1 MCLEELMI
9 EISNGELIARID
21 EDLGAE
27 LVYLGT
33 KEVNFLAF
41 YDWDSPIS
49 ADKSSP
55 YENALFDFMS
65 KYKGGWQALFP
76 NAGNPASAL
85 GVELPFH
92 GEFCRSK
99 VEVVEVQR
107 NSVVIKSGAR
117 IPLTLTR
124 TYTIPLQSNV
134 LEIQQLASNESD
146 LEVPFIWGEHPAFNL
161 PPGSKIKIP
170 GAGVVV
176 EEANRGEFL
185 DLSDKG
191 IGNWPYVDGAD
202 GERVDLS
209 VVPNKPTE
217 RLCYLTDVSEAW
229 TAMEFDSHLIG
240 MSWDKEAFPH
250 MWFWQQIGGL
260 SFPWFG
266 RANITALEP
275 ASTWPSYGLEVAIE
289 NKQAF
294 YLRARESKSAW
305 ITFSFGKDLGKKID
319 DVTGVNQLGDF
330 SFTKGSN

>member
-1 MCLEELMI
+1 MI
-9 EISNGELIARID
+9 EISNGDLIARID

-33 KEVNFLAF
+33 KDVNFLAS
-41 YDWDSPIS
+41 YDWKSPIS

-55 YENALFDFMS
+55 YQNALFDFMS

-76 NAGNPASAL
+76 NAGNPASVL

-99 VEVVEVQR
+99 VEVIEVLK
-107 NSVVIKSGAR
+107 NKVVVRSGTR

-124 TYTIPLQSNV
+124 TYTISLETNILQ
-134 LEIQQLASNESD
+134 IQQVATNESD

-161 PPGSKIKIP
+161 PAGSKIKIA

-176 EEANRGEFL
+176 ERNNKGDFL
-185 DLSDKG
+185 DLPETG
-191 IGNWPYVDGAD
+191 IGNWPFVNGAD
-202 GERVDLS
+202 GEKLDLS

-275 ASTWPSYGLEVAIE
+275 ASSWPSYGLEVAIK

-294 YLRARESKSAW
+294 YLPKRESKSAW
-305 ITFSFGKDLGKKID
+305 ITFVFGKDLGKKID
-319 DVTGVNQLGDF
+319 DVIGVNQTGDF
-330 SFTKGSN
+330 SFIKGSN